1 MNKIFITN
9 IKKTLRQPGI
19 EPGSIAY
26 KATMLTFTPPTLV
39 KQL

>member
-19 EPGSIAY
+19 EPGSIA
-26 KATMLTFTPPTLV
+26 LR
-39 KQL
+39 QQC